1 MIDHKQMRYVP
12 GISRKPLPEGR
23 VLVHNHVIPQPRIGM
38 NGFRAWTQLL
48 TNELVLC
55 TCDWA
60 GQDLHGRP
68 HYRVNPCSRP
78 CSRPL
83 FWPVLVRLGWTQ
95 SLRQQNLAAHGR

>member
-1 MIDHKQMRYVP
+1 
-12 GISRKPLPEGR
+12 
-23 VLVHNHVIPQPRIGM
+23 M

-48 TNELVLC
+48 TNELVL
-55 TCDWA
+55 A
-60 GQDLHGRP
+60 HVIGPGRTFMDGP
-68 HYRVNPCSRP
+68 RP